1 MAILSFLP
9 YSIYEGCLKF
19 RRTPGRLSGTPRAR
33 TRRTSPWSSGIPR
46 RFDQQYHYYYYNQ
59 YYYYFCYYY
68 HCYYYCY
75 HIYIYIYI
83 YIYIPL
89 SLSIYLSISLSLYL
103 SLSLYT
109 YIFIYLSLSHTYIY
123 IYIYKRFLRSSS
135 KSRYSNWVSSSAM
148 ALTPSASDYYS
159 SVNNL
164 WLLLKLF
171 YVFLSKLF
179 LIFIF

>member
-83 YIYIPL
+83 YRSL
-89 SLSIYLSISLSLYL
+89 SLSIYLSLSLSISLSLCIHTYL
-103 SLSLYT
+103 S
-109 YIFIYLSLSHTYIY
+109 IYLSLIHIYIY
-123 IYIYKRFLRSSS
+123 IYINDFYEAPRS
-135 KSRYSNWVSSSAM
+135 RGTRIGWAR
-148 ALTPSASDYYS
+148 PRW
-159 SVNNL
+159 L
-164 WLLLKLF
+164 WRPPPRIITLQSIICDFCLNCF
-171 YVFLSKLF
+171 MFSCPNYF
-179 LIFIF
+179 